1 DDAFQATF
9 LVLAR
14 KACLVRTSLAGW
26 LCRVACRVATNV
38 KSSSARRRSLEKQVA
53 VMSNRS
59 LVPDGA
65 SAATWRELRPVLDE
79 ELDRLPDKYRLPIV
93 LCYMQ
98 RKTNDEAREELGWT
112 RGTIASRL
120 SRARD
125 LLRARLTRR
134 GVVLSGGVLATLM
147 CQHAAT
153 AAVPA
158 TLLLTTAKATTV
170 FAAGNVA
177 AAGLISA
184 HVAAMADA

>member
-1 DDAFQATF
+1 RSQGSQIATGPT
-9 LVLAR
+9 A
-14 KACLVRTSLAGW
+14 AGW
-26 LCRVACRVATNV
+26 
-38 KSSSARRRSLEKQVA
+38 S
-53 VMSNRS
+53 
-59 LVPDGA
+59 
-65 SAATWRELRPVLDE
+65 ELRPVPDE

-98 RKTNDEAREELGWT
+98 RKTNDEAAEELGWT

-170 FAAGNVA
+170 FA
-177 AAGLISA
+177 
-184 HVAAMADA
+184 